1 MKKLCVINV
10 VGLTPRLLAAAPRI
24 AAVGRSSPWRGVFP
38 AVTSTA
44 QATMLTGRSPA
55 EHGIV
60 GNGWFYRDTQE
71 IRFWQQ
77 ARTLIDG
84 PTLPERYETAQM
96 FWWFNQASSARY
108 GVTPKPH
115 YGADG
120 SKAFGV
126 IDWTGCNVE
135 SVHGPFP
142 FAAFWGPRAGLASS
156 EWIAAATATVIRKK
170 SPQLTLCYLPHL
182 DYDFQRFR
190 HHDPG
195 RVAEVDR
202 AAGVVIDAAGAV
214 GADVVVVSEYGL
226 TPVSRHV
233 SINQIFRRVGLLSVR
248 DGPFGEQLMPSQSEA
263 FAVVDHQ
270 IAHVHIRQA
279 DMIDEVSGL
288 LTGIAGIDQIDRPG
302 AFGLG
307 HRRAGELVVTSEP
320 DAWFDY
326 RYWLD
331 ERRRP
336 DFAPTVDIHRKPG
349 YDPCELF
356 LTSAP
361 RAAARL
367 LQKKL
372 GFRYRMDV
380 VPTDPSLVGG
390 SHGLLPSD
398 PADGP
403 LIVGDGDLPNEMMG
417 FAQYVDSRL
426 RIGSG

>member
-1 MKKLCVINV
+1 
-10 VGLTPRLLAAAPRI
+10 
-24 AAVGRSSPWRGVFP
+24 
-38 AVTSTA
+38 
-44 QATMLTGRSPA
+44 MLTGLPPSA
-55 EHGIV
+55 HGIV

-84 PTLPERYETAQM
+84 PTLPQRYQTAQM
-96 FWWFNQASSARY
+96 FWWFNQASSAQY

-115 YGADG
+115 YGVDG

-126 IDWTGCNVE
+126 MDWTGCNLE

-156 EWIAAATATVIRKK
+156 QWIAEATATVLRQK

-190 HHDPG
+190 HQDPA
-195 RVAEVDR
+195 RVAEVDQ
-202 AAGVVIDAAGAV
+202 AAGLVIDAAGSI
-214 GADVVVVSEYGL
+214 GAEIIVVSEYGL

-233 SINQIFRRVGLLSVR
+233 SINQTLRRAGLLTVR
-248 DGPFGEQLMPSQSEA
+248 DGPYGERLMPDLSEA

-270 IAHVHIRQA
+270 VAHVHVRNRA
-279 DMIDEVSGL
+279 RIDEVAIL
-288 LTGIAGIDQIDRPG
+288 LSTVPGIDQIDRPG

-307 HRRAGELVVTSEP
+307 HPRAGELVVTSEP

-326 RYWLD
+326 RYWID
-331 ERRRP
+331 ESRRP

-361 RAAARL
+361 KAAARL

-380 VPTDPSLVGG
+380 VPTNPTIVGG
-390 SHGLLPSD
+390 SHGLLPTD

-403 LIVGDGDLPNEMMG
+403 LIIGNGDLPNAMTG
-417 FAQYVDSRL
+417 LANHVDSIL
-426 RIGSG
+426 D